1 MAFEKGT
8 SFEKI
13 MLLGKDHINM
23 LLGGGICQENNE

>member
-23 LLGGGICQENNE
+23 LLGGDMSGKQ